1 MCIDILAMVGKFHL
15 LNQLIRIELHNLNG
29 ICPLIYTIDNN
40 KRPLEN
46 HYFTDTNKFIQN
58 NDTTNPIHFSRVYII
73 TGYNTHIRLLTHIK
87 KKYAYLKV

>member
-29 ICPLIYTIDNN
+29 ICPLVYTIDRS
-40 KRPLEN
+40 KRSLEN
-46 HYFTDTNKFIQN
+46 YYLTDTNKFIQN
-58 NDTTNPIHFSRVYII
+58 NDVANPIHFSRVHFI

-87 KKYAYLKV
+87 HKYAYLKI